1 MRILLA
7 AIAAFFVLTIP
18 AIAQAVADAVPVAVP
33 VTTVVE
39 VPIGSWAN
47 TALGYLALSL
57 SGLVVWG
64 FRFLPP
70 QLYAM
75 AMTVRADQLMTKAGA
90 FALNS
95 LGEAVRGKVWTIDTR
110 NDYLKTLVTYA
121 LEHGSTAVKAF
132 IGSPADMAEKGF
144 ARIEPLQGAN
154 DAPPVDP
161 LPVGI
166 KPDFEDIGAKAQAA
180 ATIRGMQSK

>member
-1 MRILLA
+1 MRILTA
-7 AIAAFFVLTIP
+7 AIAAFFMLTLP
-18 AIAQAVADAVPVAVP
+18 AIAQAVAP

-57 SGLVVWG
+57 GGIVVWG

-75 AMTVRADQLMTKAGA
+75 AMTVRADQLMTKAGE

-95 LGEAVRGKVWTIDTR
+95 VAEAVRGKVWSIDTR
-110 NDYLKTLVTYA
+110 NDWLKAFTTYV
-121 LEHGSTAVKAF
+121 LMHGASAVKAF
-132 IGSPADMAEKGF
+132 IGTPSDIAEKGF
-144 ARIEPLQGAN
+144 ARIQPLQGPN

-161 LPVGI
+161 LPVAA
-166 KPDFEDIGAKAQAA
+166 KPDFEVIGAKAQAA
-180 ATIRGMQSK
+180 ATIQGMQSK

>member
-7 AIAAFFVLTIP
+7 AIAAFFMLTIP
-18 AIAQAVADAVPVAVP
+18 AIAQAVADSAPIAIPVS
-33 VTTVVE
+33 TVVE
-39 VPIGSWAN
+39 VPVGSWAN

-57 SGLVVWG
+57 GGVVVWG

-75 AMTVRADQLMTKAGA
+75 AMTVRADQLMTKAGE

-95 LGEAVRGKVWTIDTR
+95 VAEAVRGKVWTIDTR
-110 NDYLKTLVTYA
+110 NDYLKALATYV
-121 LEHGSTAVKAF
+121 LMHGASAVKAF
-132 IGSPADMAEKGF
+132 IGTPADIAEKGF
-144 ARIEPLQGAN
+144 ARIGPLQGPN

-161 LPVGI
+161 LPVAA
-166 KPDFEDIGAKAQAA
+166 KPDFERIGEQAQAA
-180 ATIRGMQSK
+180 AIIKGMQSK